1 MLVAALLPEF
11 VTDLID
17 ELNEL
22 SSHWW
27 FLAIIFAIA
36 YLDSVIPIVPSETT
50 VILGGV
56 AAGLGEQSLPAVI
69 ACGAAGAFLGDNSAY
84 LIGARMSGFIRRN
97 AAKRPKRQARLDWAT
112 TQIRSRGGLLLITAR
127 FIPGG
132 RTALTLASGITHQPR
147 RWFVGWIAL
156 AATIWASY
164 AALLGYFGGKAF
176 ADDHTT
182 AFLVAFGTAIG
193 MTVLIEVFRHFRDRH
208 RSVAEELADVITPVV
223 EPAVAELADNSAA
236 DRGSTR

>member
-1 MLVAALLPEF
+1 MLAALLPQF
-11 VTDLID
+11 VTDVIE

-22 SSHWW
+22 STHWW
-27 FLAIIFAIA
+27 FLAIILVIA
-36 YLDSVIPIVPSETT
+36 YLDSVIPVVPSETT

-56 AAGLGEQSLPAVI
+56 AAGLNEQSLPAVI
-69 ACGAAGAFLGDNSAY
+69 ACAAVGAFLGDNTAY
-84 LIGARMSGFIRRN
+84 QIGAKMSGLIRRN
-97 AAKRPKRQARLDWAT
+97 AAKRPSRQARLDWAT
-112 TQIRSRGGLLLITAR
+112 SQIRSRGGLLLITAR

-147 RWFVGWIAL
+147 RWFVGWIAV
-156 AATIWASY
+156 AATLWASY

-193 MTVLIEVFRHFRDRH
+193 ITVVIEVVRHFYARH
-208 RSVAEELADVITPVV
+208 RSVTEEVAEVVTPVAEEA
-223 EPAVAELADNSAA
+223 EEAVDETN
-236 DRGSTR
+236 